1 MASRAWTVVLLLAA
15 AGAQAADAA
24 GSNPVGLG
32 ELLRVTLTL
41 ALIVLMIL
49 GLALALRRCNGD
61 RVLAP
66 SVFKVLAALSLGGKD
81 RIYLL
86 QVGNEQVVVGSSVNG
101 LRTLHTLQEKV
112 TAEQLGLG
120 APLGGQRFADVL
132 RTLGKGWN
140 P

>member
-1 MASRAWTVVLLLAA
+1 MASRSWAFVLLLLTASA
-15 AGAQAADAA
+15 HAADAGESA
-24 GSNPVGLG
+24 VGLS

-41 ALIVLMIL
+41 ALIVVIIL
-49 GLALALRRCNGD
+49 GLALGLRRWNGD

-86 QVGNEQVVVGSSVNG
+86 QVGNEQLVVGSSING
-101 LRTLHTLQEKV
+101 LRKLHTLQEKV
-112 TAEQLGLG
+112 TPEQLGLG
-120 APLGGQRFADVL
+120 APLNGQRFADVL
-132 RTLGKGWN
+132 RSLGKGWT